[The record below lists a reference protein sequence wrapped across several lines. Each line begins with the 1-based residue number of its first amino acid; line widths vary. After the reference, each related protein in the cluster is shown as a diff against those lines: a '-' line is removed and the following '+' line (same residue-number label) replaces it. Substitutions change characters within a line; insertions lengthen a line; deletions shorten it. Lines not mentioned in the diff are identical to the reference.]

1 MFNNLKNDFPFEGG
15 GVNDQAHYNEVN
27 VDGRPL
33 WFDPIFLEVFEELK
47 LRYLYIELYT
57 YLCEGFSI
65 CCFLKKRIINILL
78 QISFLFFL
86 F

>member
-47 LRYLYIELYT
+47 LRYLYIRTLY
-57 YLCEGFSI
+57 
-65 CCFLKKRIINILL
+65 
-78 QISFLFFL
+78 LFPYVVF
-86 F
+86 

>member
-15 GVNDQAHYNEVN
+15 GVNDQAPYNEVN

-47 LRYLYIELYT
+47 LRYLYIRTLYLFPI
-57 YLCEGFSI
+57 Y
-65 CCFLKKRIINILL
+65 CFLKKRINILL

>member
-15 GVNDQAHYNEVN
+15 GVNDQAPYNEVN

-47 LRYLYIELYT
+47 LRYLYLYKNFIPI
-57 YLCEGFSI
+57 YVKDFPYVV
-65 CCFLKKRIINILL
+65 F
-78 QISFLFFL
+78 
-86 F
+86 

>member
-15 GVNDQAHYNEVN
+15 GVNDQNEVN

-47 LRYLYIELYT
+47 LRYLYLYRT
-57 YLCEGFSI
+57 LYLFM
-65 CCFLKKRIINILL
+65 
-78 QISFLFFL
+78 
-86 F
+86 